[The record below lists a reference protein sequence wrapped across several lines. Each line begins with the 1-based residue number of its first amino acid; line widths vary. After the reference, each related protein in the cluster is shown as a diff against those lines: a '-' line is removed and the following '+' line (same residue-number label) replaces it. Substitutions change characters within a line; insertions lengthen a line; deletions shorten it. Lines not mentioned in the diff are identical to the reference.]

1 MSGELMPA
9 TPRSGRE
16 NDPMTHAPPSSGGNF
31 PPPSG
36 APVGEAGPSG
46 DGEGSSFWD
55 SFPFDDPKEAAEWW
69 FGGLRKRETWVSLGY
84 LAAGA
89 VLGPLMFVAV
99 IVMLAVSLPLI
110 LVIVGI
116 PLAVLAF
123 TAIDRLAGFERT
135 RAEWVGAPIAPRPH
149 APRVT
154 SWWRRLLVR
163 LADPTRW
170 RQVAYL
176 LASVVVGPV
185 FFALGALP
193 LNLAIQSLFGADLI
207 GFDFFIGIRIGGL
220 VVALVLAGAIS
231 RVAIFAADLAH
242 SYVAW
247 FLGPDRAE
255 ELEARVESLSGQRQ
269 EILDAVSS
277 ERRRIER
284 NLHDGV
290 QQQLVALGIDI
301 GRASARIDDD
311 PDGARQ
317 LLDEARN
324 KVRAS
329 VGELRVIGR
338 GLHPAVLDDRGLD
351 AALSAVVSG
360 APIPIE
366 VSVEVESPIAD
377 GVAET
382 AYYVANEAVA
392 NVLKHSKARIAS
404 IRITETPSG
413 IGGTALLLVVHDD
426 GHGGASIESGGT
438 GLAGMAA
445 RVRGVD
451 GNLTVDS
458 PRGGPT
464 TVTAEIPM

>member
-1 MSGELMPA
+1 MPA
-9 TPRSGRE
+9 TSPSGRE
-16 NDPMTHAPPSSGGNF
+16 NDPMSHAPPPSGGDL

-36 APVGEAGPSG
+36 APVGEARTPGGS
-46 DGEGSSFWD
+46 EGSSFWD

-69 FGGLRKRETWVSLGY
+69 FGGLRERQTWVNLGY

-89 VLGPLMFVAV
+89 VLGPLLFVAV

-116 PLAVLAF
+116 PLTVLAF
-123 TAIDRLAGFERT
+123 TAIDRLAGLERT
-135 RAEWVGAPIAPRPH
+135 RAEWVGSPIPPRPH
-149 APRVT
+149 APRA
-154 SWWRRLLVR
+154 SAWWRRLFIR
-163 LADPTRW
+163 LGDPTRW

-176 LASVVVGPV
+176 LASLVVGPV
-185 FFALGALP
+185 LFTLGALP
-193 LNLAIQSLFGADLI
+193 LILAIQSLFGADLI

-220 VVALVLAGAIS
+220 VVALLLAGAIS
-231 RVAIFAADLAH
+231 RVAVFTTDLAH

-311 PDGARQ
+311 PEGARQ
-317 LLDEARN
+317 LLDDARD
-324 KVRAS
+324 KVRSS

-338 GLHPAVLDDRGLD
+338 GLHPSVLDDRGLD

-366 VSVEVESPIAD
+366 VSVEVDSPVPTSI
-377 GVAET
+377 AET

-392 NVLKHSKARIAS
+392 NILKHSKARIAS
-404 IRITETPSG
+404 IRVTETPRG
-413 IGGTALLLVVHDD
+413 AGATALLLVVHDD
-426 GHGGASIESGGT
+426 GRGGASIESGGT

-451 GNLTVDS
+451 GTFTVQS
-458 PRGGPT
+458 PHGGPT